1 MSSTGSNSI
10 QEETAYSYM
19 KSKVILTM
27 KFRMMNLYLTTNDT
41 DWSHQ
46 IGKARAVG
54 GNRKSRPIILKFARY
69 MVQRSVLSHGKN

>member
-27 KFRMMNLYLTTNDT
+27 KFRMMNLYLTINDT
-41 DWSHQ
+41 DCSHQ

-54 GNRKSRPIILKFARY
+54 GNRKSRPIILKFVRY
-69 MVQRSVLSHGKN
+69 VVQRSMLSHGKN

>member
-1 MSSTGSNSI
+1 MNLTGSNSI

-27 KFRMMNLYLTTNDT
+27 KLRMMNLYFTINDT

-54 GNRKSRPIILKFARY
+54 GSRKSRLIILKFVRY
-69 MVQRSVLSHGKN
+69 VVHRSVLSHRKN